1 MKKTYQ
7 NPTIKVVKVQT
18 NNQILADSSLGIGD
32 PVNSASKADSRGGSF
47 WEDEDY

>member
-18 NNQILADSSLGIGD
+18 NNQILEASSLGFGES
-32 PVNSASKADSRGGSF
+32 VNSASKADSRSGSF

>member
-18 NNQILADSSLGIGD
+18 NNQILAGSSVGFGD
-32 PVNSASKADSRGGSF
+32 PVNSASRGGSY